1 MTTIAD
7 AVRKYIA
14 RGFAPIPIPPNKKN
28 PNRKGWQGERWTLE
42 DVPSVWND
50 GQGVGLLLGEPSGG
64 LVDVDLDRPESRAV
78 ARQLLPDTL
87 KSGRESLPG
96 GHYWYSTDPI
106 PKTRDFKLPGKGDD
120 RCIVELRSTGRQTV
134 VAPSTHP
141 DGDRYSWAGG
151 ELATLSG
158 DVLDEH
164 VEDVATAALLLINYP
179 GEGARHDYIHCASG
193 YLGRHMAH
201 ERVKRIMEAVI
212 RESGDEEA
220 RRRFGDVA
228 DTLDALERGEA
239 VTGGPKLEALA
250 PGTLKILQG
259 WGCVRPASRA
269 HPLREDE
276 CDAGMGD
283 EELGLVWAGDM
294 GAPEPQ
300 EFVAKPAIPKP
311 FPTVIH
317 GAGGSAKSYMVL
329 DFALRYT
336 NKGGEW
342 LGMPIHGRGR
352 VLYVD
357 FELNVAEFNRRV
369 HKLAKGMGLDGR
381 IKDLGYFEVGELSTR
396 AAFARIRVLCEKHG
410 FDVVIVDSVGP
421 ALDGDTTSAADVIT
435 FHRRYIT
442 PLRKAGVTPVLVDHQ
457 ARAYSEEDY
466 QLRGAFGS
474 SYKEHLAR
482 SVIQVQPQPQAE
494 DSAELEVR
502 VRHRKANFTG
512 RFEPFNAVIAFGEGE
527 ITICR
532 RDISDDEIVTER
544 AVDLGQRILVAL
556 KDGPAAAEDLANRV
570 GANNEGSVRNKLSRL
585 KKDGKVVEHAKEG
598 NKIIWALAVPASS
611 AHPYKRDEC
620 DAEREN
626 RDGTLWEGEL

>member
-1 MTTIAD
+1 MTTTSD

-14 RGFAPIPIPPNKKN
+14 RGFAPIPIPPKEKN
-28 PNRKGWQGERWTLE
+28 PNRKGWERERWRAE
-42 DVPSVWND
+42 DVSEVWDD

-64 LVDVDLDRPESRAV
+64 LVDVDLDRPEARAV
-78 ARQLLPDTL
+78 ARHLLPPTL
-87 KSGRESLPG
+87 KSGRQSCPD
-96 GHYWYSTDPI
+96 GHRWYRCDPI
-106 PKTRDFKLPGKGDD
+106 PTTRDFKLPGKGGD
-120 RCIVELRSTGRQTV
+120 RCVVELRSTGRQTV
-134 VAPSTHP
+134 VAPSVHP
-141 DGDRYSWAGG
+141 KGDRYVWGDG
-151 ELATLSG
+151 ELATISG
-158 DVLDEH
+158 DVLDVH
-164 VEDVATAALLLINYP
+164 VENIATAALLLINYP
-179 GEGARHDYIHCASG
+179 GEGARHDYINAATG
-193 YLGRHMAH
+193 YLGRYMPHDRA
-201 ERVKRIMEAVI
+201 ERIMEAVI
-212 RESGDEEA
+212 RESDDEEA
-220 RRRFGDVA
+220 RHRHADVR
-228 DTLDALERGEA
+228 DTLEKLERGES
-239 VTGGPKLEALA
+239 VTGGPKLDELA

-269 HPLREDE
+269 HPYSECE
-276 CDAGMGD
+276 CDAGMDD

-352 VLYVD
+352 ALYAD
-357 FELNVAEFNRRV
+357 FELNAAEFNRRV

-381 IKDLGYFEVGELSTR
+381 IKNLGYFEVGELSTR
-396 AAFARIRVLCEKHG
+396 AAFARIRALCEKHG

-421 ALDGDTTSAADVIT
+421 ALDGDTTNAADVIA

-442 PLRKAGVTPVLVDHQ
+442 PLHKAGVTPVLVDHQ

-482 SVIQVQPQPQAE
+482 SVIQVHPQPQAE
-494 DSAELEVR
+494 DSPTLEVR

-512 RFEPFNAVIAFGEGE
+512 RFEPFNAVITFGEGE

-556 KDGPAAAEDLANRV
+556 KDGSASAEDLANRV
-570 GANNEGSVRNKLSRL
+570 GASNEGSVRNKLSRL

-611 AHPYKRDEC
+611 AHPYKGDEC